1 MRYTLKIT
9 VLLFLMSIAGRTQAQ
24 DNAPDHWLTLSMV
37 NLESKFDD
45 MMGMVIKT
53 ATPTPIVQA
62 MHGKEIEIR
71 GYMIALDVKAA
82 QSHFMFSRFPQNM
95 CFFCGAAGPE
105 SAMQVFTKDKKKL
118 KHTTNKVVLKGTLNI
133 QKGDPTGLIYTLTDA
148 TLVDILK

>member
-1 MRYTLKIT
+1 MRYTLKI
-9 VLLFLMSIAGRTQAQ
+9 LLLLALVSFVPQAQAQ
-24 DNAPDHWLTLSMV
+24 DSKPDHWLTLSMV

-105 SAMQVFTKDKKKL
+105 SAMQVFTRDKVKL